1 MAKHSGWGF
10 GRGAD
15 WQFGHDGDALIG
27 ALDDTGGDQ
36 LSGRSGDD
44 FFVYHGGD
52 GDAVFNGGS
61 GTDAIC
67 LDSVADGWTVH
78 LRRGEILS
86 NDGGHLSL
94 SARAVGY
101 ITLAD
106 GSRLQFT
113 GLEGIETLQ
122 GDTIQDDTT
131 QDEPEPVNQAP
142 TIVELSAQTV
152 FDNAADGTSVG
163 TVSATDPDAGDTL
176 TFSLLD
182 DAGGRFAIDSA
193 TGEITVADGSLVDYE
208 TADQHSITVA
218 VTDSGGLTD
227 TATYAIAVQ
236 ADNGGD
242 DALTGDGG
250 DNLIDG
256 GPGNDQIYG
265 QDGNDHLI
273 GGAGNDTLMGGD
285 GDDVLDG
292 GDGDDM
298 LNGWTG
304 ADQMSG
310 GAGLDRLFGYNG
322 NDTLSGGDGSDQLFG
337 GADHDHLDGGADDD
351 RLSGEA
357 GDDVLKGGTG
367 NDTLSG
373 GTGADRFVFDA
384 PGQGLDVITDFD
396 IGDVLAI
403 GDMLVG
409 FAAGQEADFVEL
421 VDDGVNTTVRV
432 DVDGAAGGS
441 GFEEIAVLNGVTD
454 TTLTAMV
461 AAGQIDLWF
470 S

>member
-15 WQFGHDGDALIG
+15 WQFGHDGDALIAAVADSG
-27 ALDDTGGDQ
+27 NDQ
-36 LSGRSGDD
+36 SSGRSGDD
-44 FFVYHGGD
+44 VFVYRGSD

-67 LDSVADGWTVH
+67 LDSVTDGWTVH

-86 NDGGHLSL
+86 TDAGHLSL
-94 SARAVGY
+94 SAGAVGY
-101 ITLAD
+101 ITFAD

-113 GLEGIETLQ
+113 GVERIETV
-122 GDTIQDDTT
+122 QDDTT
-131 QDEPEPVNQAP
+131 QDEPEPANQAP

-152 FDNAADGTSVG
+152 FENAADGTSVG

-176 TFSLLD
+176 AFTLLD
-182 DAGGRFAIDSA
+182 DAGGRFTIDSA
-193 TGEITVADGSLVDYE
+193 TGEITVADGSLLDYG
-208 TADQHSITVA
+208 TAQQHSITVA
-218 VTDSGGLTD
+218 VTDGGGLTD

-236 ADNGGD
+236 FDNGGD

-250 DNLIDG
+250 DNVLDG

-273 GGAGNDTLMGGD
+273 GGSGNDTLMGGD

-292 GDGDDM
+292 GDGDDV

-304 ADQMSG
+304 ADQLSG

-322 NDTLSGGDGSDQLFG
+322 DDVLSGGDGSDQLFG
-337 GADHDHLDGGADDD
+337 GADHDRLDGGADDD

-373 GTGADRFVFDA
+373 GTGADRFVFDG
-384 PGQGLDVITDFD
+384 PGQGLDVITDFGT
-396 IGDVLAI
+396 GDVLAI

-441 GFEEIAVLNGVTD
+441 AFEDIAVLNGVTG
-454 TTLTAMV
+454 TTLNALLT
-461 AAGQIDLWF
+461 AGQIDLWL